1 TRPQTPE
8 AAAASGGRC
17 VVTDTAGFKTE
28 RNSEVAKPTTRAENK
43 CGMCVPKDTA
53 GAENELDADATTD
66 TRSVGSTEGSA
77 CAIRDFESYCSGCM
91 AKDTVVAADN
101 QGSVCVAKYTR
112 SVENKFIACVTR
124 EAASLNTKCSLFV
137 VKSTK
142 GLEKKLNVF
151 LKFAAFSQLSS

>member
-1 TRPQTPE
+1 MCSTSVILDTKIFNSVSSTRYRTRPQTPE

-91 AKDTVVAADN
+91 AKDTVVAAD
-101 QGSVCVAKYTR
+101 K
-112 SVENKFIACVTR
+112 
-124 EAASLNTKCSLFV
+124 
-137 VKSTK
+137 
-142 GLEKKLNVF
+142 
-151 LKFAAFSQLSS
+151 